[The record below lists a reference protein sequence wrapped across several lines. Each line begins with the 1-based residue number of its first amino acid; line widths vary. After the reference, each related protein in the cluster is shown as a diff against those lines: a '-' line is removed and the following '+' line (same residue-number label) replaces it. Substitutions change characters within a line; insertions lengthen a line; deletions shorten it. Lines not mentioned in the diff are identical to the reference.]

1 MKAKEEL
8 KKKQLIVETIC
19 KKERAKSI
27 QLLREIQSQAVIN
40 HNVAY
45 FQEKRKNELLEAP

>member
-8 KKKQLIVETIC
+8 KKKQLIVEVIC

-27 QLLREIQSQAVIN
+27 QLLREIQS
-40 HNVAY
+40 
-45 FQEKRKNELLEAP
+45 